1 MVSSTGDLFVTVKPQ
16 VWMCIIISIP
26 LNRCFLCFFYNKPG
40 LSGSLKGERT
50 DLEFSGLV

>member
-50 DLEFSGLV
+50 DLGFSGLV